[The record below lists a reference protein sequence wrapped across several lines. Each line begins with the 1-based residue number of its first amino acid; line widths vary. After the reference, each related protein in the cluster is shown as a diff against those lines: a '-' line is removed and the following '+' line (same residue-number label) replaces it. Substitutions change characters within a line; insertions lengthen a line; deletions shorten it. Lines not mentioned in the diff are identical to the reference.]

1 MAFVANKKRDT
12 MVRWFGH
19 VKRRCTHA
27 PVKRGRGR
35 PKKNRGRKVIR

>member
-12 MVRWFGH
+12 MVRWFG
-19 VKRRCTHA
+19 HA